1 MTDYVLETDR
11 LRLRRPQE
19 SDVSAIYQQVN
30 DYDIARSTLNI
41 PYPYVPADATAFLQH
56 VHKVWTEKSRYPFA
70 ITLKEVMNLWVL
82 LGWEYNIVII
92 GGEAGYWIGKSY
104 WGCGYMTEALKR
116 IIQFGFEELELNRIQ
131 ASHFT
136 DNPASGRVME
146 KAGMRYEGILRQYV
160 RKWDAYKDLRYMAI
174 LRDEYGG

>member
-19 SDVSAIYQQVN
+19 SDVSAIYQLVN

-41 PYPYVPADATAFLQH
+41 PYPYVLADATAFLQH
-56 VHKVWTEKSRYPFA
+56 VNKAWAEKSRYPFA
-70 ITLKEVMNLWVL
+70 ITLKESDEFM
-82 LGWEYNIVII
+82 GII
-92 GGEAGYWIGKSY
+92 GLGIHHGNNWGEAGYWIGKSY
-104 WGCGYMTEALKR
+104 WGRGYMTEALKR
-116 IIQFGFEELELNRIQ
+116 IIQFGFEDLELNRIQ

-146 KAGMRYEGILRQYV
+146 KAGMQFEGVLRQYI
-160 RKWDAYKDLRYMAI
+160 RKWDVYKDLCYMAI
-174 LRDEYGG
+174 LRGEYGG